1 MSSAFPDALPPIRT
15 ASAVDVAEIVRVT
28 NQAYVVEHFCLRGDR
43 TDTPDVASRMRLGRF
58 LVIDVPG
65 QIGTLSALVYLSIE
79 ADRGYLGTLSV
90 DPAFQR
96 QGLAK
101 ALVLAVEERCRQE
114 GCRFLDISVV
124 NLRKDLFPFYLRLGF
139 TPVAILPFPRPEKAL
154 RPLHLV
160 QMTKALLAPED
171 L

>member
-1 MSSAFPDALPPIRT
+1 MSRPSPDAFPAIRI

-28 NQAYVVEHFCLRGDR
+28 NQAYVVEQFCLRGDR
-43 TDTPDVASRMRLGRF
+43 TDTADVASRLRAGRF
-58 LVIDVPG
+58 LVIDAPG
-65 QIGTLSALVYLSIE
+65 QTGTLSALAYLSIE

-90 DPAFQR
+90 EPAFQGR
-96 QGLAK
+96 GLAK

-124 NLRKDLFPFYLRLGF
+124 HLRKDLFPFYLQLGF
-139 TPVAILPFPRPEKAL
+139 APVAVLPFPKPEKAL

>member
-1 MSSAFPDALPPIRT
+1 MNRPSSESLPPIRL

-28 NQAYVVEHFCLRGDR
+28 NRAYVVEQFCLRGDR
-43 TDTPDVASRMRLGRF
+43 TDTADVAARMRAGRF
-58 LVIDVPG
+58 LAIDVPG
-65 QIGTLSALVYLSIE
+65 QVGTLSSLAYLSIE

-90 DPAFQR
+90 DPAFQG

-139 TPVAILPFPRPEKAL
+139 APVAILPFPRPEKAL